1 VVAVL
6 TAGAGGRRLGR
17 VSTEH
22 TARVARAYFEAWTNR
37 RGADALRPLLAE
49 DFVFDAGAVHV
60 EGREAFLGATAWPA
74 RARTTLHAEA
84 YDGEHAFHLYEAVNG
99 LARIRSAEHL
109 VVRDGVIVSSEILG
123 DMAAFQ
129 VFMAAGGPAI

>member
-1 VVAVL
+1 M
-6 TAGAGGRRLGR
+6 
-17 VSTEH
+17 STED
-22 TARVARAYFEAWTNR
+22 TARVARAYFDAWTDR
-37 RGADALRPLLAE
+37 RGADVLRPLLAE
-49 DFVFDAGAVHV
+49 SFVFDAGPVHI
-60 EGREAFLGATAWPA
+60 EGREAFLGASEWPA
-74 RARTTLHAEA
+74 RARTTLVAEA
-84 YDGEHAFHLYEAVNG
+84 YDGEDAFQLYEAVNG